1 MQVGVPLHLHNAESC
16 SGPCFS
22 EGLQKV
28 KKKILLQGLGLTEY
42 KVGKHLALPKTFFF
56 NILNFFV

>member
-56 NILNFFV
+56 